1 MNSSREHQKKPLHGL
16 CSGFFLLAASPSQS
30 SLRDASS
37 PKVGALGS
45 PRKVHL
51 FAKASPFGRGVTAG
65 DREGEDAA
73 LAQQNL
79 SPGTAKSSPLR
90 ESRKSRQALTERGI
104 QEKFSAVVTSQIS
117 VQ

>member
-1 MNSSREHQKKPLHGL
+1 MLLLCFLNPLFTGGVVKVNGL
-16 CSGFFLLAASPSQS
+16 ALSVKSYGF
-30 SLRDASS
+30 ASS

-51 FAKASPFGRGVTAG
+51 FAKASPFGRGGTAG
-65 DREGEDAA
+65 DGEGEDAA

-79 SPGTAKSSPLR
+79 SPRTAKSSPLR

>member
-1 MNSSREHQKKPLHGL
+1 MVVNIGKNQFKS
-16 CSGFFLLAASPSQS
+16 FLLHKVSILALSVKSYGF
-30 SLRDASS
+30 ASS

-45 PRKVHL
+45 PHKVHL

-65 DREGEDAA
+65 DGEGEDAA

-79 SPGTAKSSPLR
+79 SPRTAKSSPLR
-90 ESRKSRQALTERGI
+90 ESWKSRQALTERGV

>member
-1 MNSSREHQKKPLHGL
+1 MVYAPFM
-16 CSGFFLLAASPSQS
+16 FFLNSLFTGGVVKVNGLALSVKSYGF
-30 SLRDASS
+30 ASS

-65 DREGEDAA
+65 DGEGEDAA

-79 SPGTAKSSPLR
+79 SPELPK
-90 ESRKSRQALTERGI
+90 ALPCGRAG
-104 QEKFSAVVTSQIS
+104 KAVRL
-117 VQ
+117 

>member
-1 MNSSREHQKKPLHGL
+1 MSKTYGIR
-16 CSGFFLLAASPSQS
+16 AASSPSQS

-51 FAKASPFGRGVTAG
+51 FAKASPFGRGGTAG
-65 DREGEDAA
+65 DGEGEDAA

-79 SPGTAKSSPLR
+79 SPRTAKSSPLR
-90 ESRKSRQALTERGI
+90 ESRKSRQALTERGV